1 MDKDSGHTMVHGA
14 DSVEHVHRDR
24 PSERETGNAYEKSFE
39 IRFDEIDFIG
49 HLHNTPTWS
58 TARTPATATSSSRVG
73 TCAAWTNTVLAR
85 CR

>member
-49 HLHNTPTWS
+49 HLHNTLSRHRRQLCTGS
-58 TARTPATATSSSRVG
+58 TQSRRYQH
-73 TCAAWTNTVLAR
+73 CRQFISLAKESDA
-85 CR
+85 